1 MEPLFVVC
9 ALLGG
14 LILILIVLNSIHN
27 FEIDFESGT
36 YNLRHFGDL
45 ILFYKPSGNF
55 KAVKRCKFNNY
66 SKITKEN
73 KTTFVTCQ
81 YKTEQE
87 WLDAAVNYAEEKDCC
102 RIDYRDDERYFT
114 IWEKE

>member
-1 MEPLFVVC
+1 MLILVICV
-9 ALLGG
+9 LLGG
-14 LILILIVLNSIHN
+14 LILILITLNSIQN
-27 FEIDFESGT
+27 FEIDFKSGT

-45 ILFYKPSGNF
+45 ILFYKPSDGF

-66 SKITKEN
+66 SKTIKEN
-73 KTTFVTCQ
+73 KTIFITCQ

-87 WLDAAVNYAEEKDCC
+87 WLDAAVNYAKEKNCC
-102 RIDYRDDERYFT
+102 RIDYCDVTERYFT